1 MMAWTIFLLT
11 GIVETFV
18 SLFFYN
24 IFLKQRFGRAQ
35 RIIGYVVLYALDI
48 INAMVMEA
56 LPNRY
61 IPLKF
66 ITLIAF
72 HILYLRIFSL
82 SDWIVSVYFATL
94 NNTLFAL
101 FGSIV
106 FNILEYTYLAD
117 HTVGNLWEFGICII
131 WIGILSIL
139 RKNIQSIKPN
149 LMNSTRIAM
158 HFGLFPVLSLIAGL
172 YYYHLFLQ
180 GIVGGLFGT
189 LVAAG
194 LVIVNIVSIFMLQ
207 ESLVK
212 DEKLRLLE
220 IQNESKQNQLQAF
233 HDMQSLYELQGQK
246 LHDYMKQLSTLQELM
261 KSGDIDTA
269 IELTEQLTKSIA
281 VETSEINVGHPVIN
295 AVLNQQYRVAKG
307 KNIGMT
313 FAVSE
318 LKDVRLADD
327 DIVVLLGN
335 LLDNAIHECERIVAG
350 GNKAVI
356 SVKAVFEDGQF
367 ELYVKNPV
375 MARVEISDGQ
385 VVTAVEEGHGIGL
398 TNVRDVVEKYDGSFA
413 LACDDKE
420 FTVAVIISF

>member
-24 IFLKQRFGRAQ
+24 IFLKQRFGRVQ

-246 LHDYMKQLSTLQELM
+246 LHDYKKQLSTLQELM

-318 LKDVRLADD
+318 PKDVRLADD

-335 LLDNAIHECERIVAG
+335 LLENAIHECEKVTAQGRVAS
-350 GNKAVI
+350 I
-356 SVKAVFEDGQF
+356 SVKFVEASGKVI
-367 ELYVKNPV
+367 LNVRNPV
-375 MARVEISDGQ
+375 REKVEIVDNKVATLSH
-385 VVTAVEEGHGIGL
+385 EGHGIGL
-398 TNVRDVVEKYDGSFA
+398 SNVESVSERNGGTFA
-413 LACDDKE
+413 ISCDDNE
-420 FTVAVIISF
+420 FVAVVII

>member
-24 IFLKQRFGRAQ
+24 IFLKQRFGRVQ

-246 LHDYMKQLSTLQELM
+246 LHDYKKQLSTLQELM

-307 KNIGMT
+307 KTIGMT

-318 LKDVRLADD
+318 LKDVRLAYD

-335 LLDNAIHECERIVAG
+335 LLENAIHECEKVTAQGRVAS
-350 GNKAVI
+350 I
-356 SVKAVFEDGQF
+356 SVKFVEASGKVI
-367 ELYVKNPV
+367 LNVRNPV
-375 MARVEISDGQ
+375 REKVEIVDNKVATLSH
-385 VVTAVEEGHGIGL
+385 EGHGIGL
-398 TNVRDVVEKYDGSFA
+398 SNVESVSERNGGTFA
-413 LACDDKE
+413 ISCDDNE
-420 FTVAVIISF
+420 FVAVVII

>member
-24 IFLKQRFGRAQ
+24 IFLKQRFGRVQ

-212 DEKLRLLE
+212 DEKLRLLA

-246 LHDYMKQLSTLQELM
+246 LHDYKKQLSTLQELM

-318 LKDVRLADD
+318 LKDVRLAND

-335 LLDNAIHECERIVAG
+335 LLENAIHECEKVTAQGRVAS
-350 GNKAVI
+350 I
-356 SVKAVFEDGQF
+356 SVKFVEASGKVI
-367 ELYVKNPV
+367 LNVRNPV
-375 MARVEISDGQ
+375 REKVEIVDNKVATLSH
-385 VVTAVEEGHGIGL
+385 EGHGIGL
-398 TNVRDVVEKYDGSFA
+398 SNVESVTERNGGTFA
-413 LACDDKE
+413 ISCDDDE
-420 FTVAVIISF
+420 FVAVVII

>member
-24 IFLKQRFGRAQ
+24 IFLKQRFGRVQ

-246 LHDYMKQLSTLQELM
+246 LHDYKKQLSTLQELM

-335 LLDNAIHECERIVAG
+335 LLENAIHECEKVTAQGRVAS
-350 GNKAVI
+350 I
-356 SVKAVFEDGQF
+356 SVKFVEASGKVI
-367 ELYVKNPV
+367 LNVRNPV
-375 MARVEISDGQ
+375 REKVEIVDNKVATLSH
-385 VVTAVEEGHGIGL
+385 EGHGIGL
-398 TNVRDVVEKYDGSFA
+398 SNVESVSERNGGTFA
-413 LACDDKE
+413 ISCDDNE
-420 FTVAVIISF
+420 FVAVVII

>member
-1 MMAWTIFLLT
+1 M
-11 GIVETFV
+11 
-18 SLFFYN
+18 
-24 IFLKQRFGRAQ
+24 
-35 RIIGYVVLYALDI
+35 
-48 INAMVMEA
+48 
-56 LPNRY
+56 
-61 IPLKF
+61 
-66 ITLIAF
+66 
-72 HILYLRIFSL
+72 
-82 SDWIVSVYFATL
+82 
-94 NNTLFAL
+94 
-101 FGSIV
+101 

-246 LHDYMKQLSTLQELM
+246 LHDYKKQLSTLQELM

-335 LLDNAIHECERIVAG
+335 LLENAIHECEKVTAQGRVAS
-350 GNKAVI
+350 I
-356 SVKAVFEDGQF
+356 SVKFVEASGKVI
-367 ELYVKNPV
+367 LNVRNPV
-375 MARVEISDGQ
+375 REKVEIVDNKVATLSH
-385 VVTAVEEGHGIGL
+385 EGHGIGL
-398 TNVRDVVEKYDGSFA
+398 SNVESVSERNGGTFA
-413 LACDDKE
+413 ISCDDNE
-420 FTVAVIISF
+420 FVAVVII